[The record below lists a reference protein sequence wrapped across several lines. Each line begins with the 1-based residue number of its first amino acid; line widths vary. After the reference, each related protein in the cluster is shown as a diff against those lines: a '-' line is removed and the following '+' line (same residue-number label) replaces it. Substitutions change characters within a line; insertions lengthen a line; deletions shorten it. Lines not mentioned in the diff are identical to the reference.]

1 MAGDVKA
8 GGMFVTLS
16 LQSTQFS
23 KQLELAERRLGT
35 IGKSIAG
42 LGTRFAALGGA
53 GIAAFVPAIKAAS
66 DAQEEMSKFET
77 VFGAQTEAMKAF
89 AATLANELGRSEKQ
103 IAQFLGSSQDL
114 FIPLGFDEGTAT
126 DLSKTLTRLSVDL
139 ASFNNVADTKAL
151 DDLQAAL
158 TGSGEVMKKYGVLV
172 NEAAVKQ
179 KLLSQSI
186 DPATASDQQKV
197 FARLAIILAGTTA
210 AQGDAVR
217 TSGSFANQMKR
228 LQGILEDTA
237 VTIGSALLPPLTQVL
252 QFINNNV
259 GAVKQ
264 WIAANEGLVKGIFFT
279 AAGVAA
285 LGIALVG
292 IGGTIAVIGSA
303 FGALLAPIGIITS
316 LFGALLPIVTALISP
331 IGLLAAAVAAFGVVA
346 INSFGGV
353 GAVIEALKD
362 RFSGLVADFGVAISA
377 IGNALAAGDIAKAG
391 DILWLTLKLL
401 WEQGVASLNATWL
414 EWKSYF
420 LGIWIEATSALAGY
434 LLKGVSSVQSTWTQ
448 MTDYLLDGWT
458 TVTGK
463 IADVW
468 RTVQQAIAGGIL
480 TLASLFDSEF
490 DLDGALKALNEDF
503 QGRSEQAQQAR
514 DDAIIGRQR
523 KREAALEALNAD
535 QDAALQALEDDR
547 KARLAAVDQN
557 EQSGLAETQK
567 RLDAARQAWL
577 KAVETTEGA
586 KNLTEAGIA
595 VDSGD
600 NPFQS
605 FLDSLEGAGEG
616 VAAVASNM
624 QRTAFGG
631 ARAGQ
636 IFGNESDIPKKQL
649 DVQKAMLKEQQRTN
663 EQLKLPG
670 GLVFG

>member
-16 LQSTQFS
+16 LQSAQFS
-23 KQLELAERRLGT
+23 KQLELAERRLGA

-42 LGTRFAALGGA
+42 LGTRFAAIGGA
-53 GIAAFVPAIKAAS
+53 GIAAFIPAIKAAS

-77 VFGAQTEAMKAF
+77 VFGAQSEAMKAF
-89 AATLANELGRSEKQ
+89 AGTLANELGRSEKQ
-103 IAQFLGSSQDL
+103 IAKFLGSSQDL

-139 ASFNNVADTKAL
+139 ASFNNVADEKAL

-179 KLLSQSI
+179 QLLSQSI
-186 DPATASDQQKV
+186 DPATASDQEKV
-197 FARLAIILAGTTA
+197 FARLAIILQGTTA

-237 VTIGSALLPPLTQVL
+237 VTIGSALLPPLTNVL
-252 QFINNNV
+252 TFINNNV
-259 GAVKQ
+259 GAVKN
-264 WIAANEGLVKGIFFT
+264 WIEANSGLVKGIFFA
-279 AAGVAA
+279 AAGVTA
-285 LGIALVG
+285 LGVALVG
-292 IGGTIAVIGSA
+292 IGGIIAVIGSA
-303 FGALLAPIGIITS
+303 FGAILAPIGIITTAFS
-316 LFGALLPIVTALISP
+316 ALLPIVAALFSP

-346 INSFGGV
+346 FNSFGGI
-353 GAVIEALKD
+353 GAVIDALKT
-362 RFSGLVADFGVAISA
+362 RFSGLVAEFGTAISA

-401 WEQGVASLNATWL
+401 WKQGVSSLNATWS

-420 LGIWIEATSALAGY
+420 LSIWIEATSALARY
-434 LLKGVSSVQSTWTQ
+434 LVRGVFGVQAVWTQ
-448 MTDYLLDGWT
+448 MTHFLLDGWI

-468 RTVQQAIAGGIL
+468 RSVQLGIAGGIL
-480 TLASLFDSEF
+480 TLAKLLDSEF
-490 DLDGALKALNEDF
+490 DIDGALKSLNKDF

-514 DDAIIGRQR
+514 DAAIMGRQQR
-523 KREAALEALNAD
+523 REKTLAALNAA
-535 QDAALQALEDDR
+535 QDASLRALEDDR
-547 KARLAAVDQN
+547 KARLAAVDQQ
-557 EQSGLAETQK
+557 EQKGLAETQQ

-586 KNLTEAGIA
+586 KNLADAGIA
-595 VDSGD
+595 VDSGE

-605 FLDSLEGAGEG
+605 FLDSLKGAGEG
-616 VAAVASNM
+616 VAQVASNM

-636 IFGNESDIPKKQL
+636 IFGNESDIAKKQL
-649 DVQKAMLKEQQRTN
+649 EVQKAMLKEQQRTN
-663 EQLKLPG
+663 EQLKMPG